1 MLMHTRLSLPSD
13 AASGA
18 IRERSAAAAPAAAAA
33 LQAMELDEAQRDASD
48 VFALRQQLASAQQAE
63 AHLRQQLAHMRQQ
76 VAASAGGSTGSGAD
90 AGAGDDLSPRGSVH
104 SGGSSCS
111 SPARLGGGARASLS
125 GRLDVASRELV
136 AARQEV
142 RLGGQGRAVL
152 TWLSTASKMHCNQP
166 CPPRIVAPT
175 SRLLPGQPPVPF
187 LPSCTP

>member
-1 MLMHTRLSLPSD
+1 
-13 AASGA
+13 
-18 IRERSAAAAPAAAAA
+18 
-33 LQAMELDEAQRDASD
+33 MELDEAQRDASD

-63 AHLRQQLAHMRQQ
+63 AHLRQQLAQMRQQ
-76 VAASAGGSTGSGAD
+76 VAASAGGSTVSGAD
-90 AGAGDDLSPRGSVH
+90 AGAGDDLSPRGSVR
-104 SGGSSCS
+104 SGASSCS

-125 GRLDVASRELV
+125 GRLDVVSRELA

-152 TWLSTASKMHCNQP
+152 TWLSTASKLRCNQP

-187 LPSCTP
+187 SPSCTP